1 MSYPYHEGVADPFA
15 PFVQMAEL
23 LDTAPGIMYCV
34 KSADGRYVAVNH
46 AFAERVGKADR
57 REVVGRRA
65 TDLFPAHLAEPYES
79 QDRAVIETG
88 RPLRDAL
95 ELIADR
101 NGHSGW
107 FVSNKQA
114 IRNASGDIVGVAVLS
129 VDLRRRQEDRVDV
142 DAFAAVMALA
152 PEHLTRTVEVAELA
166 AAAGLSPTQLERRM
180 RRALGLS
187 PRQYLLRTR
196 VDEAT
201 RRLATTDEALADIAH
216 ACGWYDQSAFTR
228 QFTRVAGCTP
238 GEYRHRHRAR

>member
-1 MSYPYHEGVADPFA
+1 MSYPYHERVPDPFA

-46 AFAERVGKADR
+46 AFAERTGKTDR

-65 TDLFPAHLAEPYES
+65 ADLFPADLAERYES
-79 QDRAVIETG
+79 QDRALLDTG
-88 RPLRDAL
+88 RPLRDEL
-95 ELIADR
+95 ELIAGR
-101 NGHSGW
+101 TGHSGW

-114 IRNASGDIVGVAVLS
+114 IRNDAGVIVGIAVLS
-129 VDLRRRQEDRVDV
+129 VDLRRRQEERVDV
-142 DAFAAVMALA
+142 DALAAVMTLA
-152 PEHLTRTVEVAELA
+152 TEHLSRTVEVTELA
-166 AAAGLSPTQLERRM
+166 AAAGLSATQLERRM

-187 PRQYLLRTR
+187 PRQYLLRIR

-201 RRLATTDEALADIAH
+201 RRLATTNEALADIAH

-238 GEYRHRHRAR
+238 GEYRLRHRLR